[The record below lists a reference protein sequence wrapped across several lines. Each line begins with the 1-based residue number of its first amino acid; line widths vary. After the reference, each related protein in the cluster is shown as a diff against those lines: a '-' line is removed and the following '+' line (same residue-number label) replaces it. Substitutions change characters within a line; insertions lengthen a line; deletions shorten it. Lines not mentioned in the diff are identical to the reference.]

1 MCLHE
6 AAQELVIEAEVG
18 DLDRDGDGELP
29 AVCRAG
35 VRKDVVRRSERDM
48 DGGLAA
54 GNLAGG
60 DGGRRQHGDT
70 ECRKPQARDHRT
82 VLLERHDRRRTS

>member
-35 VRKDVVRRSERDM
+35 VRKDVVRRSERDL
-48 DGGLAA
+48 DGGFAA
-54 GNLAGG
+54 GSLAGG
-60 DGGRRQHGDT
+60 ACGRRQH
-70 ECRKPQARDHRT
+70 RQAKG
-82 VLLERHDRRRTS
+82 